1 MSRVAALVALVVAVG
16 CADDGEREVHDF
28 APPAATQEAPSQSAP
43 EPEPEPEASEPAPQP
58 QLRFLENGPV
68 YYDVSGLEPIQKLV
82 VQQVMDRINDA
93 AGVDAVAIDVPGDD
107 FRVYGT
113 INVHLAGCELSE
125 KAAGFATWN
134 FGKMRSSICVEW
146 KDDRL
151 TTITIITHEI
161 LHTLG
166 IGHDHDDNRS
176 VMAEMAVANQQ
187 IRPHHVAHI
196 RRLAGLE
203 G

>member
-43 EPEPEPEASEPAPQP
+43 ESTEPAEPAPEP

-68 YYDVSGLEPIQKLV
+68 YYDVSALTDIQKLV

-93 AGVDAVAIDVPGDD
+93 AGVDAVAIDVADD
-107 FRVYGT
+107 DVRTYGT

-125 KAAGFATWN
+125 KAAGFASWN

-166 IGHDHDDNRS
+166 IGHDSDDDRS
-176 VMAEMAVANQQ
+176 VMAEMAVANQH